1 MPTTPIHALPYP
13 QLSDRADVPH
23 DIGALANAV
32 DPLLVTPSTVQLR
45 SEKNQPN
52 GYAGLDGG
60 GLIVASQI
68 PSLSNLYQ
76 LISQKGQANGYASLD
91 ASGRVPAAQL
101 PPTGPRIAYGT
112 ATGLSITADYGG
124 AQYTI
129 GFGITFAA
137 VPVVVVTPN
146 IGQSTYWDGY
156 HVEVRSTG
164 TTTFDVY
171 VARNLTGAGTV
182 AAVNWHAIASS

>member
-23 DIGALANAV
+23 DIGALANAI

-52 GYAGLDGG
+52 GYAGLDAG

-68 PSLSNLYQ
+68 PSLSSLYQ
-76 LISQKGQANGYASLD
+76 LVSQKGQANGYASLD

-112 ATGLSITADYGG
+112 ATGLSITADYGS
-124 AQYTI
+124 ADYTVS
-129 GFGITFAA
+129 FGITFAA
-137 VPVVVVTPN
+137 TPVVVVSAN
-146 IGQSTYWDGY
+146 IGASTYWDGW
-156 HVEVRSTG
+156 HIDIQATSTTGFTVRVG
-164 TTTFDVY
+164 
-171 VARNLTGAGTV
+171 RNLTGAGTV